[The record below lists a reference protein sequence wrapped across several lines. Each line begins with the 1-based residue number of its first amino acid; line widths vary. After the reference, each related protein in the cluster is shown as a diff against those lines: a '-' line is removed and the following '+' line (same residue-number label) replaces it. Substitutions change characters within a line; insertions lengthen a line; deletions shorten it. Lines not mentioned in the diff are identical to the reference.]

1 MSKTEVVW
9 FKDLNR
15 WDVGYYINNIFNS
28 KYPLYAFGEFL
39 AKYEAEWEVL
49 VPDKSYPILGV
60 RSYGMGVYKNRIAL
74 GKSLITKTTKQYQKI
89 KSGNLFWCK
98 VDTKN
103 GAFGITKKEH
113 NICYASH
120 NMIQA
125 EIIKDVIIP
134 DFLQHLFACEF
145 FYKFLD
151 SRVTGTTNRQYIS
164 FKELMQI
171 KIPLPPLE
179 IQREIVEKIKNIQ
192 DKIKALQNEEKR
204 LKEEIEAYLYITLG
218 LERKQEKKK
227 QKVFV
232 MEFKNLDRW
241 DVKHNQDDVGNSNK
255 VSFESIENIVRY
267 MQRGKT
273 PKYSNIKQYP
283 VIAQKCIQWNG
294 IDMKKSL
301 FIDPDSI
308 KNYTQDRF
316 LQDDDILLNSTGI
329 GTLGRVA
336 LYKST
341 INPYAAAVAD
351 GHVTVLRFDKD
362 KILPNYFYCYFSS
375 SMIQDSIEEYATG
388 STKQKELSLSL
399 VKQIQIPLPPL
410 EIQKQIVEH
419 IESKQKIIEDNKYKI
434 ENLQSDINKELQ
446 ELILA

>member
-1 MSKTEVVW
+1 MSKIEVVW
-9 FKDLNR
+9 FKDLDLWSVALQNQSQIKSNFPLCYLSEVLEDLTESR
-15 WDVGYYINNIFNS
+15 KITINDSLYYKEPTISSKNNTISVRKKGYGKEFKVKRRVKILPGDLVIAKMHTQNG
-28 KYPLYAFGEFL
+28 LYAISQDEF
-39 AKYEAEWEVL
+39 ASTSTFI
-49 VPDKSYPILGV
+49 PFRIL
-60 RSYGMGVYKNRIAL
+60 
-74 GKSLITKTTKQYQKI
+74 
-89 KSGNLFWCK
+89 
-98 VDTKN
+98 D
-103 GAFGITKKEH
+103 
-113 NICYASH
+113 NI
-120 NMIQA
+120 N
-125 EIIKDVIIP
+125 KDY
-134 DFLQHLFACEF
+134 LFAILKKTLSRLV
-145 FYKFLD
+145 KFD
-151 SRVTGTTNRQYIS
+151 SVNRETYTTSEIL
-164 FKELMQI
+164 KL

-192 DKIKALQNEEKR
+192 DKIKALQDEEKR
-204 LKEEIEAYLYITLG
+204 LKEEIEVYLYITLG

-419 IESKQKIIEDNKYKI
+419 IESKQKIIENNKYKI

>member
-1 MSKTEVVW
+1 MSKIEVVW
-9 FKDLNR
+9 FKDLDLWSVALQNQSQIKSNFPLCYLSEVLEDLTESR
-15 WDVGYYINNIFNS
+15 KITINDSLYYKEPTISSKNNTISVRKKGYGKEFKVKRRVKILPGDLVIAKMHTQNG
-28 KYPLYAFGEFL
+28 LYAISQDEF
-39 AKYEAEWEVL
+39 ASTSTFI
-49 VPDKSYPILGV
+49 PFRIL
-60 RSYGMGVYKNRIAL
+60 
-74 GKSLITKTTKQYQKI
+74 
-89 KSGNLFWCK
+89 
-98 VDTKN
+98 D
-103 GAFGITKKEH
+103 
-113 NICYASH
+113 NI
-120 NMIQA
+120 N
-125 EIIKDVIIP
+125 KDY
-134 DFLQHLFACEF
+134 LFAILKKTLSRLV
-145 FYKFLD
+145 KFD
-151 SRVTGTTNRQYIS
+151 SVNRETYTTSEIL
-164 FKELMQI
+164 KL

-192 DKIKALQNEEKR
+192 DKIKALQDEEKR
-204 LKEEIEAYLYITLG
+204 LKEEIEVYLYITLG

-336 LYKST
+336 LYKRT

>member
-1 MSKTEVVW
+1 
-9 FKDLNR
+9 
-15 WDVGYYINNIFNS
+15 
-28 KYPLYAFGEFL
+28 
-39 AKYEAEWEVL
+39 
-49 VPDKSYPILGV
+49 
-60 RSYGMGVYKNRIAL
+60 
-74 GKSLITKTTKQYQKI
+74 
-89 KSGNLFWCK
+89 
-98 VDTKN
+98 
-103 GAFGITKKEH
+103 
-113 NICYASH
+113 
-120 NMIQA
+120 
-125 EIIKDVIIP
+125 
-134 DFLQHLFACEF
+134 
-145 FYKFLD
+145 
-151 SRVTGTTNRQYIS
+151 
-164 FKELMQI
+164 
-171 KIPLPPLE
+171 
-179 IQREIVEKIKNIQ
+179 
-192 DKIKALQNEEKR
+192 
-204 LKEEIEAYLYITLG
+204 
-218 LERKQEKKK
+218 
-227 QKVFV
+227 

-308 KNYTQDRF
+308 KKYIQDRF

-341 INPYAAAVAD
+341 INPYATAVAD

-419 IESKQKIIEDNKYKI
+419 IESKQKIIENNKYKI

>member
-1 MSKTEVVW
+1 MSKIEVVW
-9 FKDLNR
+9 FKDLDLWSVALQNQSQIKSNFPLCYLSEVLEDLTESR
-15 WDVGYYINNIFNS
+15 KITINDSLYYKEPTISSKNNTISVRKKGYGKEFKVKRRVKILPGDLVIAKMHTQNG
-28 KYPLYAFGEFL
+28 LYAISQDEF
-39 AKYEAEWEVL
+39 ASTSTFI
-49 VPDKSYPILGV
+49 PFRIL
-60 RSYGMGVYKNRIAL
+60 
-74 GKSLITKTTKQYQKI
+74 
-89 KSGNLFWCK
+89 
-98 VDTKN
+98 D
-103 GAFGITKKEH
+103 
-113 NICYASH
+113 NI
-120 NMIQA
+120 N
-125 EIIKDVIIP
+125 KDY
-134 DFLQHLFACEF
+134 LFAILKKTLSRLV
-145 FYKFLD
+145 KFD
-151 SRVTGTTNRQYIS
+151 SVNRETYTTSEIL
-164 FKELMQI
+164 KL

-192 DKIKALQNEEKR
+192 DKIKALQDEEKR
-204 LKEEIEAYLYITLG
+204 LKEEIEVYLYITLG